1 MRSKRE
7 IAKLM
12 ALGIMTK
19 RKGEGGGE
27 ARAGSSAGCAGD
39 HIINGGDGGSAEGA
53 TRVVARGVAVPAA
66 RNARGVAVPDAEE
79 LSALP
84 TSPQ

>member
-1 MRSKRE
+1 MDERE
-7 IAKLM
+7 
-12 ALGIMTK
+12 
-19 RKGEGGGE
+19 GE
-27 ARAGSSAGCAGD
+27 ARAGSGAGCGGD
-39 HIINGGDGGSAEGA
+39 HIINGGDGGCAEGA
-53 TRVVARGVAVPAA
+53 ACVVARGVAVPAA